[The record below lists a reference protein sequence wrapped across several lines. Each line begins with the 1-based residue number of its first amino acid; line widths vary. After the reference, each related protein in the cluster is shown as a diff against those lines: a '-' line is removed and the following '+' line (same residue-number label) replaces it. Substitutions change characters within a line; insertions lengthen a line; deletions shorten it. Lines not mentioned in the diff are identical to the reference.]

1 MKYPYALGRILDYC
15 PYANTADV
23 LRQLRRTTFVSVEK
37 QYFYFA
43 VPKAACT
50 QMKEL
55 LRTIEHAP
63 PIKAFAD
70 GSPQTRRDMFIHARP
85 NVPLPSLVDLD
96 DSTQREILESAD
108 FLRFTVV
115 RNPYTRLVS
124 AWSNKVL
131 LCEPGVEEA
140 YLDIKGH
147 LPALHEKSMITFHEF
162 VDYVADK
169 CDLRLCNNHW
179 RRQVNHTFFPAMN
192 FSLVVKIEQ
201 LAEGL
206 RQFEK
211 HLGLSNSL
219 TASGRNRSVSSEPGV
234 YTKEL
239 ADRVYALYREDFEAL
254 GYAQNSWPAGIKQ
267 AGQQTKPCVSE
278 DRFRDEIIERN
289 LIISSL
295 YEERD
300 RLQTQLQWISTL
312 HVRSAINGL
321 VTLQSMSRRGAQK
334 IKKGMR
340 RLLRS
345 STNAKHNLN
354 QKATKH

>member
-1 MKYPYALGRILDYC
+1 MKHPYALGRILDHC
-15 PYANTADV
+15 PYVSPDAV
-23 LRQLRRTTFVSVEK
+23 LRQLRRTTFVSVDK
-37 QYFYFA
+37 RYFYFA

-63 PIKAFAD
+63 PIKVFAD

-96 DSTQREILESAD
+96 DRTQREVLESVD
-108 FLRFTVV
+108 FLRMTVV

-140 YLDIKGH
+140 YLDIKGR
-147 LPALHEKSMITFHEF
+147 LPDFHEKSMISFPEF
-162 VDYVADK
+162 VDYITDK

-179 RRQVNHTFFPAMN
+179 RRQVNHTFFAAMN

-201 LAEGL
+201 LVDGL

-219 TASGRNRSVSSEPGV
+219 TANGRNRSVSTQPGV

-239 ADRVYALYREDFEAL
+239 ADKVYALYHEDFKAL
-254 GYAQNSWPAGIKQ
+254 GYDRNTWQ
-267 AGQQTKPCVSE
+267 AGTTNASQQSCVSE

-300 RLQTQLQWISTL
+300 RLQAQLQWISSL
-312 HVRSAINGL
+312 RVGPAINGL
-321 VTLQSMSRRGAQK
+321 VALQSMSRRGTQK
-334 IKKGMR
+334 IKGGIR

-345 STNAKHNLN
+345 TGTNTMQRNFEDKV
-354 QKATKH
+354 TKN